1 MFADRLRAAMT
12 ERGWSAADLATRLEG
27 IASRRT
33 VYEWIAGERAPGLV
47 ALIALLDALGV
58 ERASAAA
65 VAWQDDAAKA
75 SAARVSDQ

>member
-1 MFADRLRAAMT
+1 MT

-65 VAWQDDAAKA
+65 VAWQDDAARA
-75 SAARVSDQ
+75 SAARVSDR

>member
-65 VAWQDDAAKA
+65 VAWQDDAARA
-75 SAARVSDQ
+75 SAARVSDR

>member
-75 SAARVSDQ
+75 SAARVSDR